1 MIGEEGSEGVNTLDV
16 VGKGRQLAM
25 PDQRMSV
32 DLYIMLFPECNH
44 FVSKVKIV
52 GAPLGVNDFSLH
64 DILRGCHIELLRNQC
79 CCPGIFFFDLLCI

>member
-32 DLYIMLFPECNH
+32 DLYIMLQQGQNCRSPTAGE
-44 FVSKVKIV
+44 
-52 GAPLGVNDFSLH
+52 
-64 DILRGCHIELLRNQC
+64 
-79 CCPGIFFFDLLCI
+79 